1 MGNLHERESS
11 MDATPALVEI
21 ADALAEAKLEAILI
35 GNAGAALHGAPVT
48 TVDFDFFYRV
58 SKADTQAKIRQ
69 VAATLRAD
77 ASRPFPALSSV
88 YRLRRQ
94 DPVLQVDLT
103 SSIHGAKSFNSL
115 RSRCI
120 KVQLEGRT
128 ILVASLADIIKSKK
142 EANRPND
149 RAVLHVL
156 ERTLSEQAEARAQ
169 ADKA

>member
-1 MGNLHERESS
+1 MRDSQA
-11 MDATPALVEI
+11 MDAAPALVEI

-48 TVDFDFFYRV
+48 TVDFDFFYRA
-58 SKADTQAKIRQ
+58 SKSDSQAKIRQ
-69 VAATLRAD
+69 VAANLHAD
-77 ASRPFPALSSV
+77 ASQPFPSLSSV

-115 RSRCI
+115 RSRCT
-120 KVQLEGRT
+120 KVQIEGRT

-156 ERTLSEQAEARAQ
+156 ERTLSEQAAARAEADQ
-169 ADKA
+169 A